1 VEVVPTSASGAD
13 WEMAPPP
20 RRGPAAVET
29 EAVETA
35 VHEAH
40 PASKT
45 RRLYRIIMAG
55 LLTAFLVVGGTVFYV
70 AWTKVQ
76 SRENAIA
83 QEAKVAYDEGRFPEA
98 VSKYRQLAKQFPESQ
113 RVAEYQFFADLA
125 DVRAQLG
132 SATAAP
138 DAVLETV
145 KGFLD
150 VNGTN
155 PLLKDH
161 AREFGPEFVQ
171 WLAARYEAGAGQA
184 DLSPEFVKKAQATLE
199 QARQLVPEAFTPE
212 ELAKVEEAFHKAE
225 VAAAKR
231 QKYKAVVAQLQ
242 KLKPT
247 AEDIKKARRLI
258 AQENREQAGFDQDPA
273 VQAALGKLVEGQLQE
288 VRYVAAGEAPPPRR
302 GRAEDLEPS
311 LVVNQLLYGVP
322 PQRRDND
329 PVVLALVRG
338 VLYALAQSNGEIV
351 WAMRVG
357 IDTSTL
363 PVRVP
368 AAGGRPE
375 IVLALSADTET
386 LTALNAA
393 NGDQLWKYRLSAP
406 CLGQPVIV
414 GPRAYVPTYDG
425 RVHEIELA
433 RGQPIGHYE
442 LGQPLTLGG
451 TRQERT
457 NLVYFPADDQCV
469 YVLDVDKR
477 RCERILYSGHPSGS
491 LRSAPIVV
499 NPGGGDE
506 GYLILAQTA
515 GLDATQLRAF
525 SLPIDNGQAPPAV
538 QTRPTRGWPWFS
550 PYHDPEK
557 LVLVT
562 DAGAVGLF
570 GIRQERNQDS
580 ALFPLVN
587 GPFQLAG
594 GPNGDAAH
602 PGRAQV
608 VACQD
613 DALWVLAHGG
623 LQKLNLTFSPAKGPQ
638 LAVDPQWADPL
649 PLGSP
654 LHASQVEGHGA
665 STTLF
670 LVTQA
675 ANGHGCLATAVD
687 AGSRKMLWQRELG
700 LVCQAVP
707 VALGQDVLALD
718 QGGGVFAFDPAR
730 RRNDLWQPGGLSLAK
745 PLADNPSFRPVLVPA
760 GDGVS
765 AYEIACPGKGTQLVV
780 RRFQVDAAAGRVVP
794 PQDMDEK
801 LVDLP
806 APPAGAAAVRG
817 ANLLLPLEDG
827 TLFRVQLP
835 DCPPGTP
842 GPEWRAGRAAGQRCH
857 VVWINDEDFL
867 VTDGG
872 RGVSHFRWP
881 LGKPWVAFPETRT
894 AQDPTVAL
902 RRSLV
907 AAPAPVPGA
916 GGELVACVADLSG
929 ALTLLRG
936 DLLQEERRWD
946 LGGRI
951 TAGPFVRGNRV
962 GCVVDGVRLVWLDP
976 GQEKPVWEYRN
987 PKGEPIVGEP
997 QLVDGML
1004 VVAHQSGR
1012 FVGLNPATGQR
1023 HGPGFTLQ
1031 ASAAPSASP
1040 VPFGTGRAFAPL
1052 TDGTVLLLDLRHLRG
1067 PLFEFPIVW

>member
-1 VEVVPTSASGAD
+1 
-13 WEMAPPP
+13 MAPPP
-20 RRGPAAVET
+20 RRGAAAVEPET
-29 EAVETA
+29 IEAVP
-35 VHEAH
+35 EAH
-40 PASKT
+40 PGSKT
-45 RRLYRIIMAG
+45 RRLLYKLIMAG
-55 LLTAFLVVGGTVFYV
+55 LLVAFLGVGGAVGFV

-76 SRENAIA
+76 STESALA
-83 QEAKVAYDEGRFPEA
+83 QEAKTAYDEGRFPEA
-98 VSKYRQLAKQFPESQ
+98 VSKYHQLVQKFPNSQ
-113 RVAEYQFFADLA
+113 RIDEYQFFRDLA

-132 SATAAP
+132 SAVAAP
-138 DAVLETV
+138 DATLDKVNE
-145 KGFLD
+145 FL
-150 VNGTN
+150 NGNGQN
-155 PLLKDH
+155 PLLKEH
-161 AREFGPEFVQ
+161 AREFGPDFLQ
-171 WLAARYEAGAGQA
+171 WLVARYQAGADKP
-184 DLSPEFVKKAQATLE
+184 DLPTGFVKKAQATL
-199 QARQLVPEAFTPE
+199 QLAQQLVPEAFTRE
-212 ELAKVEEAFHKAE
+212 DLAKVEEAFHKVE
-225 VAAAKR
+225 VAVAKQER
-231 QKYKAVVAQLQ
+231 RKAVIAQLE
-242 KLKPT
+242 KLKPS
-247 AEDIKKARRLI
+247 AEGIKEAHRLI
-258 AQENREQAGFDQDPA
+258 AQETREEAGFDQDPA
-273 VQAALGKLVEGQLQE
+273 VQAALGKLMDGQLQE
-288 VRYVAAGEAPPPRR
+288 VRYVEAGEAPRR
-302 GRAEDLEPS
+302 HGRAEDLEPS
-311 LVVNQLLYGVP
+311 MVVNQLLYGIP

-357 IDTSTL
+357 IDTATL

-393 NGDQLWKYRLSAP
+393 NGDQLWKYHLSAP
-406 CLGQPVIV
+406 CLGQPVVV

-425 RVHEIELA
+425 WVHEVELA

-442 LGQPLTLGG
+442 LGQHLTLGG

-469 YVLDVDKR
+469 YVLDVDRR

-525 SLPIDNGQAPPAV
+525 SLPINNGQAPPAV
-538 QTRPTRGWPWFS
+538 QTRPTPGWPWFS

-570 GIRQERNQDS
+570 GILQERNQDS
-580 ALFPLVN
+580 ALFPLVHGDFRMAP
-587 GPFQLAG
+587 GPAAD
-594 GPNGDAAH
+594 PAH

-623 LQKLNLTFSPAKGPQ
+623 LQKLNLTLNPRTGLQ
-638 LAVDPQWADPL
+638 LSVDPLWTEPL

-654 LHASQVEGHGA
+654 LHASQVEPHGA

-675 ANGHGCLATAVD
+675 PNRRGCLATAVD

-700 LVCQAVP
+700 LVCQEAP
-707 VALGQDVLALD
+707 VALGPQNVLAVD
-718 QGGGVFAFDPAR
+718 QGGGVFAFDPTR

-745 PLADNPSFRPVLVPA
+745 PLPDNPSFPPVLVAA
-760 GDGVS
+760 GDGAT

-780 RRFQVDAAAGRVVP
+780 RRFQVEAASGRVVP

-817 ANLLLPLEDG
+817 ASLLLPLDDG

-842 GPEWRAGRAAGQRCH
+842 GPEWRPARAAGHRCH

-867 VTDGG
+867 ATDGG
-872 RGVSHFRWP
+872 RAVNHFRWP
-881 LGKPWVAFPETRT
+881 LGKTWT
-894 AQDPTVAL
+894 ALPLDKEAKDPTVAL
-902 RRSLV
+902 RRSIV
-907 AAPAPVPGA
+907 TPPALLPDA
-916 GGELVACVADLSG
+916 SGELAACVGDASG
-929 ALTLLRG
+929 TLTLLRG
-936 DLLQEERRWD
+936 ERLEEVQRWD

-962 GCVVDGVRLVWLDP
+962 GCVVDGSRLAWIDP
-976 GQEKPVWEYRN
+976 GRKEPLWEYKSRTA
-987 PKGEPIVGEP
+987 GPIVGEP
-997 QLVDGML
+997 QLVEDML

-1012 FVGLNPATGQR
+1012 FVGLDPGTGKA
-1023 HGPGFTLQ
+1023 HGPGFALQ
-1031 ASAAPSASP
+1031 ASAAPATSP
-1040 VPFGTGRAFAPL
+1040 APFGAGRAFAPL

-1067 PLFEFPIVW
+1067 PVVEFPIVW